1 MPLDGPRVVSRSAP
15 RTPPVNLKSPW
26 WLAAWLLPWLVA
38 PRLAAQVAVETEPAI
53 PRRGS
58 LIRLKV
64 TPTIDG
70 LVTGLGGEVAG
81 EPLHFSSSDG
91 ITWHTLAGV
100 PFSGGDSLEITL
112 VLRQAELHDTVRTSI
127 AVVPGDYPVEHLR
140 VSPRMA
146 EPDSAARV
154 RIARESA
161 RARRVSRAAH
171 DTPRLWDQPFLV
183 PINSRITSSYGTGR
197 EFNGRVT
204 SRHFGT
210 DFNGRT
216 GDPVHA
222 PNAGRVVLVANFYLA
237 GKVIYLDHGEGLISA
252 YFHLS
257 RARVQVGEQVERGQV
272 IGAVGQSGRVT
283 GPHLHWVVRY
293 GTTTVDPMSVVGL
306 LGEPTAQGEMT
317 GEK

>member
-1 MPLDGPRVVSRSAP
+1 MHPRRP
-15 RTPPVNLKSPW
+15 
-26 WLAAWLLPWLVA
+26 WLAGLLAGLCLGSQ
-38 PRLAAQVAVETEPAI
+38 LAAQVAVETQPAS
-53 PRRGS
+53 PRRGT
-58 LIRLKV
+58 LIRVTV

-70 LVTGLGGEVAG
+70 LVSDVAG
-81 EPLHFSSSDG
+81 EIAEESLHFSTSDG
-91 ITWHTLAGV
+91 VIWQSLAGV
-100 PFSGGDSLEITL
+100 PFSGPDSLPVTL
-112 VLRQAELHDTVRTSI
+112 VLMTAGGSDTIRTSI

-171 DTPRLWDQPFLV
+171 DTPRLWQERFLL
-183 PINSRITSSYGTGR
+183 PIGSRITSRYGTGR
-197 EFNGRVT
+197 EFNGKVT

-216 GDPVHA
+216 GDPVYA

-257 RARVQVGEQVERGQV
+257 RALVKTGEQVERGQL
-272 IGAVGQSGRVT
+272 IGRVGQSGRVT

-293 GTTTVDPMSVVGL
+293 GTTTVDPMSLVEL
-306 LGEPTAQGEMT
+306 LGEPAAGSE
-317 GEK
+317 E

>member
-1 MPLDGPRVVSRSAP
+1 MPLELRGRASAIAIP
-15 RTPPVNLKSPW
+15 LVFLG
-26 WLAAWLLPWLVA
+26 LASAS
-38 PRLAAQVAVETEPAI
+38 AQVVLESEPST
-53 PRRGS
+53 PRRGT
-58 LIRLKV
+58 LMRVTV

-70 LVTGLGGEVAG
+70 LVSDIEGEIAG
-81 EPLHFSSSDG
+81 ESLHFSTSDG
-91 ITWHTLAGV
+91 VIWQSLAGV
-100 PFSGGDSLEITL
+100 PFSGPDSLPVTL
-112 VLRQAELHDTVRTSI
+112 VLRTAGDSDTIRTSI

-154 RIARESA
+154 RIAREGA

-171 DTPRLWDQPFLV
+171 LTPRLWQGPFRL
-183 PINSRITSSYGTGR
+183 PITSRITSRYGTGR
-197 EFNGRVT
+197 EFNGKVT

-216 GDPVHA
+216 GDPVYA

-237 GKVIYLDHGEGLISA
+237 GKVIYLDHGQGLISA

-257 RARVQVGEQVERGQV
+257 RALVKTGDHVDSGQL
-272 IGAVGQSGRVT
+272 IGRVGQSGRVT

-293 GTTTVDPMSVVGL
+293 GTTTVDPMSLVEL
-306 LGEPTAQGEMT
+306 LGEAVVT
-317 GEK
+317 GGSESEE